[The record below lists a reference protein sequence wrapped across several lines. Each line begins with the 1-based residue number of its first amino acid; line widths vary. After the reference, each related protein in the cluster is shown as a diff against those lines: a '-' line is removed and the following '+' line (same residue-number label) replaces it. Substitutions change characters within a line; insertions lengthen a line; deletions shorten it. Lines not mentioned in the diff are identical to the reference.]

1 MIDLP
6 FILAYGLTP
15 WATVMWALLAAV
27 GLLGSAMFSGLETG
41 IYRLNRIRLHLRVNQ
56 HQRNAVLLSRM
67 TANPNRMLGSLL
79 IGNNIAN
86 YAASMGITA
95 LLEAAALGEWRIV
108 GITAL
113 LLTPLLFVFGEVLPK
128 DFFQNFTDNVTYR
141 FARFLWYTQ
150 KLLLFSGLLPLIDL
164 LSRAIAW
171 SLGASQEYRLSL
183 HPRRV
188 ITRLIQEGAGV
199 GVISL
204 YQSDIIHRV
213 LHPTERRVEDAMV
226 PWDDIVQFRVNQPIE
241 AFWSL
246 ADRSPHSRFPVVDTS
261 GVPIGF
267 VHVLDVMVHHPES
280 CPPIESLTVQA
291 PRLPENL
298 SLREALVKLQETRS
312 AMGFVTDP
320 RDNIVGIVTAKDLVE
335 PIVGELDV
343 W

>member
-1 MIDLP
+1 MIPLL
-6 FILAYGLTP
+6 LAYGLTP
-15 WATVMWALLAAV
+15 TATIAWATLATV

-41 IYRLNRIRLHLRVNQ
+41 VYRLNRIRLHLRVNQ
-56 HQRNAVLLSRM
+56 HDRRAVLLSRM

-86 YAASMGITA
+86 YSASMGITA
-95 LLEAAALGEWRIV
+95 LLEAAALGEWRII

-128 DFFQNFTDNVTYR
+128 DFFQNFTDRATYR

-150 KLLLFSGLLPLIDL
+150 KLLLISGLLPVIDL
-164 LSRAIAW
+164 ISRAIAW
-171 SLGASQEYRLSL
+171 GLGASQAHRLSL
-183 HPRRV
+183 HPRR
-188 ITRLIQEGAGV
+188 IMTRLIQEGAGS

-226 PWDDIVQFRVNQPIE
+226 PWQQVVTFRSNQPIE

-246 ADRSPHSRFPVVDTS
+246 VDRSPHSRFPVVDPS
-261 GVPIGF
+261 GVPLGF
-267 VHVLDVMVHHPES
+267 VHVLDVMVHPPDR
-280 CPPIESLTVQA
+280 CPPIESLVTDP
-291 PRLPENL
+291 PRLPPRM
-298 SLREALVKLQETRS
+298 SLREALVKLQEAGS
-312 AMGFVTDP
+312 AMGFVTDD
-320 RDNIVGIVTAKDLVE
+320 RDEIVGIVTAKDLVE